1 MKLLWLAIRTI
12 EDKRACERIKAA
24 GKQEKSRHKGLIEGT
39 TTQGWTDA
47 LGALVIAYPERVEGH
62 IN

>member
-39 TTQGWTDA
+39 TTQG
-47 LGALVIAYPERVEGH
+47 
-62 IN
+62 